1 MRSRASVMSFTL
13 LSGVLLMGSIL
24 LLMQNPAY
32 HFSSHDLS
40 DAIWSPDDT
49 SYKQL
54 IFHYSLLPRLAVS
67 LLAGAALGLAGF
79 IFQQVLRNPLA
90 EPATLGISAGAWLA
104 MVVMGLWFPFALAAG
119 REWIAFGGSAVTL
132 MLVMLLAKGRG
143 LSPLSLILGGMVVT
157 LFCSSASSMMMLFNH
172 AALMDLFIWQT
183 GSLEQNNWDT
193 AQWLAL
199 QMGIVTLLI
208 IATSRPLQ
216 LLSMNEQTAHSV
228 GLTVRYFRLL
238 LLLIAAW
245 LSSMVVS
252 RVGVISFIGL
262 AAPAAVRLC
271 GIHRQSVRLF
281 LVPLTGALMLSF
293 TDLLVQTLSQYV
305 GVTIPTGLA
314 TAITGA
320 PLLLL
325 LIPHLRERQLSSS
338 SSASSFSLL
347 RVRSPWWLMAFLLL
361 LLIILIWIALAFG
374 RMPEGW
380 AFSQRDQ
387 FRQLLTWR
395 APRVMAAVAAGAML
409 AVAGTLMQRMT
420 TNAMASPEVLGISS
434 GAAFGVVVLFMFTQT
449 SSPAWMLF
457 AATSG
462 AMATMILMIVISR
475 KSSFSPERVLLTG
488 IATGTAC
495 NTFSTLYI
503 ASGDDRS
510 LLLMNWMAGS
520 TYRVTSP
527 EAYVAIVILLAALAI
542 LPLLVRWLDSFPLG
556 ETVMRAT
563 GMPVGRSRL
572 LIILL
577 TAILCASATLLTGP
591 LSFVGLLAPH
601 IVVMMGLQR
610 GVTRLIASA
619 LMGAILLLF
628 ADWVGRNLLYPF
640 QIPAGLCATFI
651 GSPYF
656 MWMMRRR
663 GR

>member
-1 MRSRASVMSFTL
+1 MTSRINQTRFML
-13 LSGVLLMGSIL
+13 LFGVLLLGSIVL
-24 LLMQNPAY
+24 LSLNPAY
-32 HFSSHDLS
+32 HFSARHLFH
-40 DAIWSPDDT
+40 ALWSPDEN
-49 SYKQL
+49 SYQQL

-67 LLAGAALGLAGF
+67 LLAGAALALAGF
-79 IFQQVLRNPLA
+79 VFQQVLRNPLA

-104 MVVMGLWFPFALAAG
+104 MVVIGLWFPFALAIG
-119 REWIAFGGSAVTL
+119 REWIAFGGSGLTL
-132 MLVMLLAKGRG
+132 ILVMMLAKGRG

-183 GSLEQNNWDT
+183 GSLEQNNWHT

-199 QMGIVTLLI
+199 QIGIAFVLVM
-208 IATSRPLQ
+208 AASRPLQ
-216 LLSMNEQTAHSV
+216 LLSMNEQTARSV
-228 GLTVRYFRLL
+228 GLTVRYSRLL
-238 LLLIAAW
+238 LLLLAAW
-245 LSSMVVS
+245 LSSIVVS

-271 GIHRQSVRLF
+271 GIRRQSVRLL
-281 LVPLTGALMLSF
+281 LVPLIGALMLCF
-293 TDLLVQTLSQYV
+293 TDLLVQDLSQFV
-305 GVTIPTGLA
+305 GATIPTGLA

-325 LIPHLRERQLSSS
+325 LIPRLRERQLSSS
-338 SSASSFSLL
+338 SSSFSLR
-347 RVRSPWWLMAFLLL
+347 RVQSPRMLLACLLILLL
-361 LLIILIWIALAFG
+361 VLLWVALALG
-374 RMPEGW
+374 RTPAGW
-380 AFSQRDQ
+380 AFSLSDQ
-387 FRQLLTWR
+387 FQQLLTWR
-395 APRVMAAVAAGAML
+395 APRSLAAVAAGAML

-420 TNAMASPEVLGISS
+420 ANAMASPEVLGISS
-434 GAAFGVVVLFMFTQT
+434 GAAFGVVVLFLCTST
-449 SSPAWMLF
+449 SSPVWMLS
-457 AATSG
+457 AAMSG
-462 AMATMILMIVISR
+462 ALATMILMMVLSH

-495 NTFSTLYI
+495 NALTTLYI

-527 EAYVAIVILLAALAI
+527 EAWVAVLILLAALAT

-563 GMPVGRSRL
+563 GMPVGKSRL

-577 TAILCASATLLTGP
+577 TALLCASATLLTGP

-601 IVVMMGLQR
+601 IVVMMGIQR
-610 GVTRLIASA
+610 GAPRLIASA

-651 GSPYF
+651 GTPYF

>member
-1 MRSRASVMSFTL
+1 MRTRANAISFTL
-13 LSGVLLMGSIL
+13 LSSVLLVGSIL
-24 LLMQNPAY
+24 LIAQNPAY
-32 HFSSHDLS
+32 HFSSHDLLK
-40 DAIWSPDDT
+40 AIWSPDET

-104 MVVMGLWFPFALAAG
+104 MVVIGLWFPFALAVG
-119 REWIAFGGSAVTL
+119 REWIAFGGSGVTL
-132 MLVMLLAKGRG
+132 MLVMMLAKGRG

-193 AQWLAL
+193 AQWLVLQLGIAAL
-199 QMGIVTLLI
+199 FI

-252 RVGVISFIGL
+252 RVGIISFVGL

-271 GIHRQSVRLF
+271 GIHRQSVRLL
-281 LVPLTGALMLSF
+281 LVPLTGALMLGF

-325 LIPHLRERQLSSS
+325 LIPRLRERQLPSSS
-338 SSASSFSLL
+338 SSFSLR
-347 RVRSPWWLMAFLLL
+347 RVQSPWRLMAFLFLL
-361 LLIILIWIALAFG
+361 LVILTWIALAFG
-374 RMPEGW
+374 RIPEGW

-387 FRQLLTWR
+387 LQQLLTWR

-434 GAAFGVVVLFMFTQT
+434 GAAFGVVMLFMFTQT
-449 SSPAWMLF
+449 SSPMWMIL

-462 AMATMILMIVISR
+462 AMATMILMLVLSR

-520 TYRVTSP
+520 TYRVTGP
-527 EAYVAIVILLAALAI
+527 EAYVAILVLLATLAI

-601 IVVMMGLQR
+601 IVVMMGIQR
-610 GVTRLIASA
+610 GVPRLIASA
-619 LMGAILLLF
+619 LLGAILLLF

-651 GSPYF
+651 GAPYF

>member
-1 MRSRASVMSFTL
+1 MTSRANMTSFLL
-13 LSGVLLMGSIL
+13 LSGILLTGSIL
-24 LLMQNPAY
+24 LLTLNPAY
-32 HFSSHDLS
+32 HFSSHELFN
-40 DAIWSPDDT
+40 AIWSPDDN

-90 EPATLGISAGAWLA
+90 EPSTLGISAGAWLA
-104 MVVMGLWFPFALAAG
+104 MVVMSLWFPLALAAG
-119 REWIAFGGSAVTL
+119 REWIAFGGSGVTL
-132 MLVMLLAKGRG
+132 LLVMMLAKGRG

-157 LFCSSASSMMMLFNH
+157 LFCASASSMLMLFNH

-183 GSLEQNNWDT
+183 GSLEQNNWHT
-193 AQWLAL
+193 AQWLAI
-199 QMGIVTLLI
+199 QIGIASLLI
-208 IATSRPLQ
+208 MAASRPLQ

-238 LLLIAAW
+238 LLLLAAW
-245 LSSMVVS
+245 LSSVVVS

-281 LVPLTGALMLSF
+281 LVPIIGALMLSF
-293 TDLLVQTLSQYV
+293 TDLLVQTLSQYI
-305 GVTIPTGLA
+305 GATIPTGLA

-325 LIPHLRERQLSSS
+325 LIPRLRERQLSSS
-338 SSASSFSLL
+338 SSSSFTL
-347 RVRSPWWLMAFLLL
+347 RRIQSPWWLLASLLL
-361 LLIILIWIALAFG
+361 LLMVLIWMTLAFG
-374 RMPEGW
+374 RVPDGW
-380 AFSQRDQ
+380 AFSVSDQ
-387 FRQLLTWR
+387 FQQLLTWR
-395 APRVMAAVAAGAML
+395 APRVLAAVAAGAML

-420 TNAMASPEVLGISS
+420 ANAMASPEVLGISS
-434 GAAFGVVVLFMFTQT
+434 GAAFGVVVLFIFTPT
-449 SSPAWMLF
+449 SSPAWMLL

-462 AMATMILMIVISR
+462 ALVTMILMIVLSH

-495 NTFSTLYI
+495 NALTTLYI

-520 TYRVTSP
+520 TYRVTNS
-527 EAYVAIVILLAALAI
+527 EVSVAILILLAALAI
-542 LPLLVRWLDSFPLG
+542 LPLLVRWLDSFSLG

-577 TAILCASATLLTGP
+577 TAILCSSATLLTGP

-601 IVVMMGLQR
+601 IVVMMGIQR
-610 GVTRLIASA
+610 GVPRLIASA

-651 GSPYF
+651 GAPYF
-656 MWMMRRR
+656 MWMMRRG

>member
-1 MRSRASVMSFTL
+1 MRSRANVISFTL
-13 LSGVLLMGSIL
+13 LYGVLLMGSVL
-24 LLMQNPAY
+24 LITQNPAY
-32 HFSSHDLS
+32 HFSYHDLLN
-40 DAIWSPDDT
+40 AIGSPDDT

-104 MVVMGLWFPFALAAG
+104 MIVTGLWFPFALAVG
-119 REWIAFGGSAVTL
+119 REWIAFAGSGVTL
-132 MLVMLLAKGRG
+132 MLVIMLAKGRG

-199 QMGIVTLLI
+199 QMGIVALLI
-208 IATSRPLQ
+208 IAMSRPLQ

-262 AAPAAVRLC
+262 AAPATVRLC

-325 LIPHLRERQLSSS
+325 LIPRLRERQLSSS
-338 SSASSFSLL
+338 SSSFSLR
-347 RVRSPWWLMAFLLL
+347 RVQSPWWLMAFLLL

-374 RMPEGW
+374 RLPEGW
-380 AFSQRDQ
+380 AFSQHDQ
-387 FRQLLTWR
+387 FQQLLTWR

-420 TNAMASPEVLGISS
+420 SNAMASPEVLGISS
-434 GAAFGVVVLFMFTQT
+434 GAAFGVVVLFMFTPT

-462 AMATMILMIVISR
+462 AMTTMILMLVLSR

-503 ASGDDRS
+503 SSGDDRS
-510 LLLMNWMAGS
+510 LLLMSWMAGS
-520 TYRVTSP
+520 TYRVTGP
-527 EAYVAIVILLAALAI
+527 EAYVAIVILLVGLAI

-572 LIILL
+572 MIILL

-601 IVVMMGLQR
+601 IVVMLGIQR

-619 LMGAILLLF
+619 LLGAILLLF
-628 ADWVGRNLLYPF
+628 ADWMGRNLLYPF

-651 GSPYF
+651 GAPYF

-663 GR
+663 GL